1 MSPEPDRLTVL
12 IVASWYPGVDDPARG
27 RFVADQAE
35 ALADTGR
42 AEPFIASFES
52 VNIDGDR
59 LVWEEGL
66 RVFEERRSAALDAH
80 PAVVSR
86 LAWSVPVPIGVARVP
101 TLFGIGRAAP
111 GGSDGELR
119 RAALMA
125 LAERLDLAG
134 RVGVVHAHTAY
145 PDGFAAAALARQLG
159 WPLVVTEHATF
170 VARQL
175 GRPEE
180 RRRYLEAVDAADRF
194 LAVSDGLAGELA
206 EALPELEGKLEV
218 MPNTV
223 PLEHYVASGLE
234 GRNLEELLFVGYRKP
249 IKGIPTL
256 LRAFHDVRNA
266 RPGATL
272 RLIGRSP
279 SIEVEE
285 QWIQLAEDLGVLD
298 AVHFDEP
305 LDRAGVAA
313 AMSRA
318 GVLVHPSIRETFGMT
333 TIEALASG
341 LPVVAARWGGISGIL
356 EDPRLGEVVP
366 LYDSRALSRAVLRV
380 LDRRESFDPAYLRAA
395 VEPYAATTVARRLV
409 GLYERLVAERQT
421 TPATLRG
428 RLPLQGSGAPVPER
442 LLVVGRD
449 TRRAVSL
456 LRDMPP
462 ELRAR
467 IFLVTAGLD
476 EDGEPMPL
484 PAGLAGS
491 VATGRRIARELG
503 RVGLLGPRGN
513 LADRTRRAARN
524 PVAALRRRIRAAN
537 RSRMRTRAVLNGMRA
552 GLQHAA
558 TVAFLRRGPAGLVCI
573 DAIDYEATA
582 AIAARADVTQL
593 PGGPTWLGD
602 AWVSGQ
608 AAASETPSRSSTASA
623 IRSPTTAQ
631 S

>member
-1 MSPEPDRLTVL
+1 MSPNADRLTVL

-35 ALADTGR
+35 ALAATGR
-42 AEPFIASFES
+42 AEPFIASFEN

-59 LVWEEGL
+59 LLWGEDL
-66 RVFEERRSAALDAH
+66 RPFEERRATALDAH

-86 LAWSVPVPIGVARVP
+86 LAWSVPVPMGVARVP
-101 TLFGIGRAAP
+101 TLFGLGRAAP

-119 RAALMA
+119 RTALMA
-125 LAERLDLAG
+125 LAERLDLVG

-145 PDGFAAAALARQLG
+145 PDGFAAAALARRLG
-159 WPLVVTEHATF
+159 WPLVITEHATF

-175 GRPEE
+175 SRPEE

-194 LAVSDGLAGELA
+194 LAVSDALAGELA
-206 EALPELEGKLEV
+206 EAIPELEGKLEV

-223 PLEHYVASGLE
+223 PLDHYAANGIE
-234 GRNLEELLFVGYRKP
+234 DRDPEELLFVGYRKP

-256 LRAFHDVRNA
+256 LRAFHDVRDA

-279 SIEVEE
+279 SPEVEE
-285 QWIQLAEDLGVLD
+285 QWIQLARDLGVLD
-298 AVHFDEP
+298 SVSFGEP

-313 AMSRA
+313 AMSHA

-356 EDPRLGEVVP
+356 EDPNLGEVVP
-366 LYDSRALSRAVLRV
+366 LWDSRALARAVLRV

-395 VEPYAATTVARRLV
+395 AEPYSATTVAGRLV
-409 GLYERLVAERQT
+409 EMYDRLVTER
-421 TPATLRG
+421 PAARATLRG
-428 RLPLQGSGAPVPER
+428 RLPLAGSGAPLPER

-456 LRDMPP
+456 LEDMPQDL
-462 ELRAR
+462 LRR
-467 IFLVTAGLD
+467 IFLVTAGVD
-476 EDGEPMPL
+476 DDGEPVLL

-491 VATGRRIARELG
+491 VTTGTRIAHELA
-503 RVGLLGPRGN
+503 RVGLLGPRGT
-513 LADRTRRAARN
+513 LADRARRAARN
-524 PVAALRRRIRAAN
+524 PVDALRRRIRPVN

-552 GLQHAA
+552 ALHHSE
-558 TVAFLRRGPAGLVCI
+558 TVAFLARGSAGLVSV

-582 AIAARADVTQL
+582 AIAARAGVTQL

-608 AAASETPSRSSTASA
+608 AAAAEPPSRSSTASA
-623 IRSPTTAQ
+623 TRSPTTAQ